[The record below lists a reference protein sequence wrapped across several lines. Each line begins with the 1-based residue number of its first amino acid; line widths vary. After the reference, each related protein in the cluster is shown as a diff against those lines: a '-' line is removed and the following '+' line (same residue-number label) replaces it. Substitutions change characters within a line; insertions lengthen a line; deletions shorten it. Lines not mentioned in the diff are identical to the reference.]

1 MYPTRL
7 KVIVCSCL
15 LVCVIQ
21 LRAGDSLV
29 MRKLLQRIEQLQVK
43 DNSVFP
49 SGSFPSYRTYAL
61 NKDRQKADVN
71 PSFTGLIAFTLREIH
86 ADLSPGLQ
94 EAASRI
100 IGNTLPAFSK
110 FRNRSGRPTYN
121 FWPTDTP
128 AIFPNGGWLNL
139 FNKTQA
145 LPDDLDDTGII
156 LMATAADSATAA
168 KAHNIMQDF
177 TNNGKRSVKN
187 TFSDY
192 RKIGAYSTWFGKKM
206 PVDFDISVLSNVLY
220 MVQHYRLRW
229 TAADSAS
236 LQLITNIIADKKH
249 TAAPAY
255 VSPHYGSVPII
266 LYHISRLMSAAP
278 LPALEKYKPQLVAE
292 AKAYLEQTRDF
303 ADQVLLG
310 TALLRWG
317 VQPDAPWT
325 HTVTSLHRLVE
336 DESFSFFIANMA
348 SMLPDP
354 LKQWLGGTGVGKF
367 YYYCPAYN
375 SLLLLEY
382 LALQKRMALTLRKT
396 E

>member
-1 MYPTRL
+1 MYPTWL

-49 SGSFPSYRTYAL
+49 AGSFPSYRTYAL

-71 PSFTGLIAFTLREIH
+71 PFFTGLIAFTLREIQ

-94 EAASRI
+94 EAAARI
-100 IGNTLPAFSK
+100 IGNTLPAFGK
-110 FRNRSGRPTYN
+110 FRNRTGRPTYN

-139 FNKTQA
+139 FNRSQA

-156 LMATAADSATAA
+156 LMATAADSAAAA
-168 KAHNIMQDF
+168 KAHDIMQEF
-177 TNNGKRSVKN
+177 TNNGKRPVKN
-187 TFSDY
+187 TFSKY

-206 PVDFDISVLSNVLY
+206 PVDFDICVLSNVLY

-236 LQLITNIIADKKH
+236 LELITNIIADKKH
-249 TAAPAY
+249 TEAPSY
-255 VSPHYGSVPII
+255 VSPHYGSIPII
-266 LYHISRLMSAAP
+266 LYHISRLMLAAP
-278 LPALEKYKPQLVAE
+278 LPALEKYRPQLIAE
-292 AKAYLEQTRDF
+292 AKTYLAHTKNF

-310 TALLRWG
+310 TTLLRWG
-317 VQPDAPWT
+317 VQSDTSWT
-325 HTVTSLHRLVE
+325 HITTSFHRLVE

-354 LKQWLGGTGVGKF
+354 LKKWLGSTGAGKF

-375 SLLLLEY
+375 NLLLLEY

-396 E
+396 Q